1 MCLHTVR
8 GHIFC
13 HALIFGF
20 KSCLEKGPDARRPFF
35 KCIERG
41 LNSFSWN
48 FHHHRPL
55 ISFFKPKVF
64 SLQTCCLICHQKW
77 WKLHFF
83 FWFIVS
89 VKMLQKLSLNSSCFF
104 SALLLSFVILLFSLR
119 IFCGLDS
126 RLTKIPVH
134 WVDKGDYCKI
144 RWFSTRFSSRS
155 WCLQGNEKLTA
166 SSFCKKKK
174 PTCFLSILS
183 EPFLW
188 RRPKRL
194 PIISLVGWRVDWSMK
209 CLKTKHFLLQSS

>member
-1 MCLHTVR
+1 MHWTR
-8 GHIFC
+8 
-13 HALIFGF
+13 
-20 KSCLEKGPDARRPFF
+20 
-35 KCIERG
+35 IEQ
-41 LNSFSWN
+41 LFLKLSPP
-48 FHHHRPL
+48 PL

-89 VKMLQKLSLNSSCFF
+89 VKMLQKLSLKSSCFF

-166 SSFCKKKK
+166 SSFCKKKSLLAF
-174 PTCFLSILS
+174 FLYFQSLFYEGGLS
-183 EPFLW
+183 DCPL
-188 RRPKRL
+188 
-194 PIISLVGWRVDWSMK
+194 SV
-209 CLKTKHFLLQSS
+209 LLGDVLTDRWNV

>member
-1 MCLHTVR
+1 MFCKCAYIPSVV
-8 GHIFC
+8 IFSAT
-13 HALIFGF
+13 HWFLALRAVWRKAQTQEGRF
-20 KSCLEKGPDARRPFF
+20 SSA
-35 KCIERG
+35 
-41 LNSFSWN
+41 LNADWTREQLFLKLSPP
-48 FHHHRPL
+48 PL

-166 SSFCKKKK
+166 SSFCKKKAYL
-174 PTCFLSILS
+174 LS
-183 EPFLW
+183 FYTF
-188 RRPKRL
+188 RAFF
-194 PIISLVGWRVDWSMK
+194 MK
-209 CLKTKHFLLQSS
+209 EA